1 MEDFLKP
8 VLQFFTEATANSAL
22 NVIGTLA
29 MFFIGL
35 FAIRW
40 VMRLLD
46 AALEKSKLDKGII
59 TFVSSFASI
68 GLKVMLVVMAAIQLG
83 VPSASFVTLMGS
95 AGLAI
100 GLALQGS
107 LSNLAGGFMILL
119 YHPFRVGHFIQAGAD
134 SGVVKEIGI
143 FYTTLETPDRK
154 TVVLPNGNL
163 SNGVITNVTQSPER
177 RIDLSFSMPLDS
189 DIDQVNELVRSV
201 ARQHPLVV
209 QERDIEV
216 RLNDISGGV
225 MVFTLR
231 AFARQGDWWKT
242 KLDLTE
248 NVAKAI
254 RGAGLRFAAPQ
265 VELRQGAFE

>member
-163 SNGVITNVTQSPER
+163 SKPNR
-177 RIDLSFSMPLDS
+177 
-189 DIDQVNELVRSV
+189 NEFL
-201 ARQHPLVV
+201 AALM
-209 QERDIEV
+209 
-216 RLNDISGGV
+216 ISGFRNYPGMPSAMFATDSPNQKCDVKPPRREFVYRV
-225 MVFTLR
+225 MLARNRVIPGRIVVTVTINR
-231 AFARQGDWWKT
+231 AMQ
-242 KLDLTE
+242 
-248 NVAKAI
+248 
-254 RGAGLRFAAPQ
+254 
-265 VELRQGAFE
+265 